1 MKFAKYFLKSTEHFK
16 KLENSESEV
25 YDAISSAVARLAERI
40 EADLI
45 VCQTASGATATAM
58 AAERPNMP
66 IVTAASDQRVA
77 NQLALIYGNS
87 AFCRKYSENYGYEL
101 EVITTKKKGQGTGL
115 GLAICKKII
124 ENFCN
129 S

>member
-1 MKFAKYFLKSTEHFK
+1 M
-16 KLENSESEV
+16 

-87 AFCRKYSENYGYEL
+87 AFCREYSENYGYEL
-101 EVITTKKKGQGTGL
+101 AKQLKDARKLQSKYGREELLVVIVSGDRDKAGTDT
-115 GLAICKKII
+115 IKVRYV
-124 ENFCN
+124 
-129 S
+129 